1 MKTALSSHFKALAIG
16 AVLLTASPHLVS
28 AAELPDAPS
37 PQNATQSRSQG
48 SVAPVPAHQNN
59 IGDLLFPDRFTVD
72 PGVQTQPLSVGQKF
86 GYYAREQLGLTAPLG
101 AALSA
106 AVSQGLDSDP
116 KYGQGWEA
124 YGKRVGALYIEGESV
139 AFLRGALLPTLLHQ
153 DPRYYR
159 QGTGGFVSR
168 SFYAAT
174 RTFITRQD
182 SGRKALNFSA
192 VGASGGAAAM
202 TLAYFPDRSQ
212 TSSAVLWAF
221 AGNIGGIAA
230 ANWLREFGPEIKHK
244 VFHRD

>member
-37 PQNATQSRSQG
+37 PQNSTQSQG

-106 AVSQGLDSDP
+106 AISQGLDSDP

-124 YGKRVGALYIEGESV
+124 YGKRVGVLYIEGESV
-139 AFLRGALLPTLLHQ
+139 AFLRGGLLPTLLHQ

-168 SFYAAT
+168 SFYAVT

>member
-1 MKTALSSHFKALAIG
+1 MKTALSSHFKALAVG
-16 AVLLTASPHLVS
+16 VVLLTASSPLVS
-28 AAELPDAPS
+28 AAELPDAPA
-37 PQNATQSRSQG
+37 PQNATQSQG
-48 SVAPVPAHQNN
+48 SIAPVPAHQNN
-59 IGDLLFPDRFTVD
+59 LGDLLFPDRFTVD
-72 PGVQTQPLSVGQKF
+72 PGIETQPLSVKQKF

-101 AALSA
+101 AAFSA
-106 AVSQGLDSDP
+106 AISQGLDSDP

-124 YGKRVGALYIEGESV
+124 YGKRVGAVYIEGESV

-159 QGTGGFVSR
+159 QGTGSFVGRSVYAVSR
-168 SFYAAT
+168 T
-174 RTFITRQD
+174 LITRQD
-182 SGRKALNFSA
+182 SGKKALNFSA
-192 VGASGGAAAM
+192 LGASGGAAAM

-221 AGNIGGIAA
+221 AGNVGGIAA